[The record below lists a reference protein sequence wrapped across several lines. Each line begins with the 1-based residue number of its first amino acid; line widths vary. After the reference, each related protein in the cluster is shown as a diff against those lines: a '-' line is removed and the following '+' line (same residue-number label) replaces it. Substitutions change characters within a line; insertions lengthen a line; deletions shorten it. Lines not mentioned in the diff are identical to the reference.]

1 MNVKCTILILG
12 IFLSISSK
20 ILSQKINGLS
30 FVASREPINQ
40 QHITPVLKTNSN
52 YVALM
57 PYSIIRDKAIPKIEF
72 NTKGEWFGET
82 ENGLL
87 QYANEFQKS
96 GIHIMVKPHIWLRR
110 GGFTGNLKPNTEE
123 GWKLLESSY
132 RKYILTYAKAAEQ
145 LKAGLLCIGT
155 ELKEFVLNRPNYWS
169 SLIKEIRSIY
179 SGKLTY
185 AANWDEY
192 KRLSFWGELDFIGID
207 AYFPLSASKT
217 PTILELEE
225 SWDIHKSAILA
236 IQQKFKKPVLFTE
249 FGYRSI
255 DYNAKRPWEFSRTQD
270 KVNLNAQTNALQAI
284 YNQFW
289 GEDWFAGG
297 FLWKWF
303 HNHEFVGGL
312 KNNRFTPQN
321 KPAEVLITS
330 LYANR

>member
-1 MNVKCTILILG
+1 MFSLELIKVQSPFLFLEKFVIKKTVFLTLMNVKCTILILG

-52 YVALM
+52 YIALM
-57 PYSIIRDKAIPKIEF
+57 PYGIIRDKAIPKIEF

-96 GIHIMVKPHIWLRR
+96 GIHIMIKPHIWLRR
-110 GGFTGNLKPNTEE
+110 GVFTGNLKPNTKE

-185 AANWDEY
+185 AVNWDEY
-192 KRLSFWGELDFIGID
+192 KRFSLWGELDFIGID

-225 SWDIHKSAILA
+225 SWDIHK
-236 IQQKFKKPVLFTE
+236 
-249 FGYRSI
+249 
-255 DYNAKRPWEFSRTQD
+255 
-270 KVNLNAQTNALQAI
+270 
-284 YNQFW
+284 
-289 GEDWFAGG
+289 
-297 FLWKWF
+297 
-303 HNHEFVGGL
+303 
-312 KNNRFTPQN
+312 
-321 KPAEVLITS
+321 
-330 LYANR
+330 